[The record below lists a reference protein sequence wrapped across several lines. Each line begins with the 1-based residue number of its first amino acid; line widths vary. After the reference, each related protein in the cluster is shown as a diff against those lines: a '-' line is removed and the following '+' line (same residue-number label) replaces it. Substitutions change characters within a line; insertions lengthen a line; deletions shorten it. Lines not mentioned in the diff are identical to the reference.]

1 MSLKNYKN
9 TRLFYF
15 VFPGMSWFFSFL
27 LIPIFIV
34 IVLSFLKKGTYGG
47 IVVELNFDNY
57 LRTLNP
63 LYLKIIWN
71 SLKLATLTTFS
82 CLLLAFPVAYTLAT
96 VSVRWRALL
105 LLLVVIPF
113 WTNFIIRVYAIKVL
127 LSMNG
132 PISNL
137 LFIFGIQSELSP
149 LTENAY
155 AVWFAM
161 VLNYLPFMVL
171 PLYVSLE
178 KFDFSLVEAAQDL
191 GASTFST
198 LKNIVLPL
206 IKPGLISGFI
216 LVFIPSLGE
225 FVIPDMIGGAKT
237 MLIGNLIT
245 DQFLKV
251 RDWPFG
257 AALSMCLLLTVGLG
271 FWIQSRLQQDESQL

>member
-1 MSLKNYKN
+1 MQIKNYKN
-9 TRLFYF
+9 TRLSFF
-15 VFPGMSWFFSFL
+15 VLPGMFWFFTFL
-27 LIPIFIV
+27 VIPIFIV
-34 IVLSFLKKGTYGG
+34 IALSFLKKGTYGG
-47 IVVELNFDNY
+47 VVFDFNLDNY

-71 SLKLATLTTFS
+71 SLKLATLTTVS

-96 VSVRWRALL
+96 VSVKWRALL

-132 PISNL
+132 PISHL
-137 LFIFGIQSELSP
+137 LFAFGIRSELSP

-206 IKPGLISGFI
+206 IRPGLVSGFI

-257 AALSMCLLLTVGLG
+257 AALSMCLLLTVGIG
-271 FWIQSRLQQDESQL
+271 FWIQSRLEKSEVRS